1 MSKREDLL
9 RAGGGNILSS
19 MGAGGARELPPGMD
33 PSTALRRPAH
43 LEGLSKE
50 KAGARIA
57 LDRIVRDEAQPRE
70 EFDEEALARLAE
82 SLRTRGQLQPIRVRW
97 DEGRG
102 AYVILV
108 GERRWRAARLAGLAE
123 LSCIIVD
130 GEMPTDERLMIQLVE
145 NALREDLRPI
155 EQARAYRALMEARG
169 WSGNQL
175 AKELHIAQSSVV
187 RALSLLDLPEPV
199 QARVEQGTLAATV
212 AHELT
217 KLNDP
222 AVQAELAATIVDQQL
237 TRSEV
242 EEVVKAV
249 RARRPAQGRPEPVA
263 VDLGDGIIVVVRYR
277 KPSSV
282 TAVQALR
289 RAMKVLQEQMR
300 GDEAA

>member
-123 LSCIIVD
+123 LSCIVVD
-130 GEMPTDERLMIQLVE
+130 GEMPADERLMIQLVE

-199 QARVEQGTLAATV
+199 QARVEQGSLAATV

-249 RARRPAQGRPEPVA
+249 RARRPAQGRPDPVA
-263 VDLGDGIIVVVRYR
+263 VDLGDGITVVVRYR

>member
-57 LDRIVRDEAQPRE
+57 IDRIVRDEAQPRE

-123 LSCIIVD
+123 LSCIVVD
-130 GEMPTDERLMIQLVE
+130 GEMPADERLMIQLVE

-199 QARVEQGTLAATV
+199 QARVEQGSLAATV

-249 RARRPAQGRPEPVA
+249 RARRPAQGRPDPVA
-263 VDLGDGIIVVVRYR
+263 VDLGDGITVVVRYR